1 MLKRFIRYLYEYES
15 GRRMRNVGFVKVD
28 QSDDECIVHI
38 HGKGLRLEGE
48 KELTIYLFYEKEKEC
63 IGLPQGTV
71 ENVNPAVNY
80 QLRYTK
86 EDVGEPCNYDL
97 IEGIIMENSSHR
109 KYAAVWDDMPVNVN
123 EMRLW
128 TPADLSQ
135 GTEPE
140 NMPGEMPEDIPEEMP
155 EVMPEVSEEPD
166 APNMDM
172 DYDMPEQVQEEEG
185 PSGGMPAEPERGGA
199 ARNFPGEE
207 TDVSEMEAVGEE
219 AAESGSIEES
229 EAVAEFTR
237 FVQVEALEETEVT
250 ETECRT
256 RTACSPCREAEPVRP
271 EPNCQK
277 QSKKCTKIQRQ
288 DIVHLPRCEW
298 RLSNNSFLLHGYY
311 NYHHLVIIEEDGN
324 IWLGVPGIYHPK
336 EAKAA
341 EAFGFPQFI
350 KAEKLNIDLDE
361 NERNDGEEFGYWCRH
376 IRR

>member
-140 NMPGEMPEDIPEEMP
+140 EMTEIPEE
-155 EVMPEVSEEPD
+155 PD
-166 APNMDM
+166 VPDIENDRSAP
-172 DYDMPEQVQEEEG
+172 VQEEEELA
-185 PSGGMPAEPERGGA
+185 GGMPEEAERREA
-199 ARNFPGEE
+199 AGTFPGEE
-207 TDVSEMEAVGEE
+207 AAVSEMEAAEE
-219 AAESGSIEES
+219 EEDAEYGSIEEP
-229 EAVAEFTR
+229 EAAAESTGTL
-237 FVQVEALEETEVT
+237 QMEALEETEVR
-250 ETECRT
+250 ETECWT
-256 RTACSPCREAEPVRP
+256 STDCSPCRAAEPVRP
-271 EPNCQK
+271 EPDCQK

-288 DIVHLPRCEW
+288 DIVNLPRCEW

-350 KAEKLNIDLDE
+350 KAEKLNVDLSED
-361 NERNDGEEFGYWCRH
+361 ERNDGEEFGYWCRH

>member
-1 MLKRFIRYLYEYES
+1 MKRFIRYLYEYES

-185 PSGGMPAEPERGGA
+185 PYGGMPAEPERGGA

-271 EPNCQK
+271 EPDCQK